1 MNYTVAIIDDCVN
14 DIVKLKRLLQ
24 QYNDLDKISFDIT
37 TFNHNEYEKLI
48 SIEYD
53 LYFLDIDMP
62 NINGINIAEI
72 INRNYQDSK
81 IIFCS
86 MREDLVFD
94 TYSVNSFFFIRKS
107 NIEQDVNN
115 AYIKLSNSNKRLNNI
130 FKCTNEIINY
140 RDIIYLYKDNN
151 YIVLHTK
158 NNRIV
163 KERVN
168 LKAVINQFENNGFI
182 EIYHGTLVNVRW
194 IKRIDKNENKLILKN
209 NQEQFISKRKIKN
222 VCSLFHKYISE
233 D

>member
-1 MNYTVAIIDDCVN
+1 
-14 DIVKLKRLLQ
+14 
-24 QYNDLDKISFDIT
+24 
-37 TFNHNEYEKLI
+37 
-48 SIEYD
+48 
-53 LYFLDIDMP
+53 
-62 NINGINIAEI
+62 
-72 INRNYQDSK
+72 
-81 IIFCS
+81 

-94 TYSVNSFFFIRKS
+94 THSVNSFFFIRKS

-115 AYIKLSNSNKRLNNI
+115 VYIKLSNSNKRLNNI

-151 YIVLHTK
+151 YIVIHTK

-168 LKAVINQFENNGFI
+168 LKAVINQFEYNGFI

-194 IKRIDKNENKLILKN
+194 IQRINKDENKLILKN

-222 VCSLFHKYISE
+222 VCSIFHKYISE